1 MTKNIL
7 FDYITSRELYLK
19 EYIKEWED
27 IVKDPP
33 PEDDA
38 LEGYYKLE
46 GQLEELMVFKKFLE
60 F

>member
-1 MTKNIL
+1 MTNNIL
-7 FDYITSRELYLK
+7 FDYITSRELYLR

-27 IVKDPP
+27 IIKNPP
-33 PEDDA
+33 PGTDA

-46 GQLEELMVFKKFLE
+46 GQLEELIVLKKFLE